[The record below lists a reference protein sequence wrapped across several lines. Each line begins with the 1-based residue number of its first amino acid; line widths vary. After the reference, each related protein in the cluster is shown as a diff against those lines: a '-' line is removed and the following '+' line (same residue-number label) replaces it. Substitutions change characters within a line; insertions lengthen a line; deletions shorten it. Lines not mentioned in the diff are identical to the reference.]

1 MIGLA
6 PILALLGKRST
17 WITLLV
23 VVGVL
28 LAGFAVMNY
37 VSVKSENMAIKTEL
51 SQEQAKVKQYQANI
65 KANEKA
71 LTTRNEL
78 ISALA
83 TTETV
88 ERVKTV
94 KALEAN
100 PDWSKQ
106 PIPADVLASLRD

>member
-1 MIGLA
+1 MIAIA
-6 PILALLGKRST
+6 PILALLSKRGT
-17 WITLLV
+17 WITIAV
-23 VVGVL
+23 AVGVL

-37 VSVKSENMAIKTEL
+37 VAVKSENIAVKTEL
-51 SQEQAKVKQYQANI
+51 VQEQAKVKQYAANI

-100 PDWSKQ
+100 PDWAKQ